1 MRGSIGSWRW
11 SAGPLSPHA
20 ERRRGS
26 SGERTAS
33 PLEAGAPRFLTIARL
48 SLAALLVLSPAAEAV
63 AQQRS
68 SPAKSAPKPPEKDKE
83 PPPPAEPPPAP
94 YDRDLMRLSEIVGAL
109 AFLRS
114 LCSAPDAAEWPARM
128 KAILDSEGGTPT
140 RRDRLAGAYNRGF
153 RGYSLTYRVCTPA
166 AGEAARR
173 YIAEG
178 ERLSHAIAGRFGG

>member
-1 MRGSIGSWRW
+1 M
-11 SAGPLSPHA
+11 
-20 ERRRGS
+20 RRG
-26 SGERTAS
+26 ERGVR
-33 PLEAGAPRFLTIARL
+33 AGGARL
-48 SLAALLVLSPAAEAV
+48 RLAALLALVPLTLLPLAEAT

-68 SPAKSAPKPPEKDKE
+68 APARSATKPQEKEKE

-94 YDRDLMRLSEIVGAL
+94 YDRDLLRLSEIVGAL
-109 AFLRS
+109 AFLRN
-114 LCSAPDAAEWPARM
+114 LCTAPDAAEWPARM
-128 KAILDSEGGTPT
+128 KAILDTEGVTQS

>member
-1 MRGSIGSWRW
+1 M
-11 SAGPLSPHA
+11 
-20 ERRRGS
+20 RRGEW
-26 SGERTAS
+26 GVR
-33 PLEAGAPRFLTIARL
+33 AGGARL
-48 SLAALLVLSPAAEAV
+48 RLAALLALVPLTLVPLAEAT
-63 AQQRS
+63 AQRS
-68 SPAKSAPKPPEKDKE
+68 APARAATKPQEKEKE

-94 YDRDLMRLSEIVGAL
+94 YDRDLLRLSEIVGAL
-109 AFLRS
+109 AFLRN
-114 LCSAPDAAEWPARM
+114 LCTAPDAAEWPARM
-128 KAILDSEGGTPT
+128 KAILDTEGVTQS